1 VGDTVFVNGRAV
13 VHATSAGQS
22 IAFPDVCLCPP
33 TPPAGPIP
41 TPLPNTVMAADLAGG
56 ATSVLTEGNPT
67 GKQSSFF
74 AKSTGNEPSQ
84 PTGGGVI
91 THGVM
96 AKAYFQTFSFDVM
109 FEGEPVVRHL
119 DLLTHNHLG
128 QAPGNTPPV
137 PWLST
142 QTLPGLPPP
151 PLRMTESDGPGLK
164 LTLKTSTGEP
174 VEDPEP
180 ADVSEAGS
188 DPAPQK
194 IGQGKLEN
202 KKPKGVV
209 VVRFHEL
216 RRAFWTKSSAAAEED
231 VELAVVATGFPDGT
245 KGTFEIRHDGH
256 LTSGKPLKTIDFS
269 LSDGKARAP
278 WKYEQPLKGAARA
291 RLVFVARVE
300 KKAAS
305 SGVLKIVPY
314 PFSDVRGV
322 KQVLRTLGYDAGPP
336 DPSEGG
342 PLESALRAFQADH
355 APLEKTGKLD
365 DKTRRV
371 LAAVAE
377 RGG

>member
-151 PLRMTESDGPGLK
+151 PLRSSESDGPGLK
-164 LTLKTSTGEP
+164 LTLKTSTGEA
-174 VEDPEP
+174 VEDPDP
-180 ADVSEAGS
+180 VDVSEAGS
-188 DPAPQK
+188 DPAPMK
-194 IGQGKLEN
+194 MGEGKLEN

-209 VVRFHEL
+209 VVTFHEL
-216 RRAFWTKSSAAAEED
+216 RRAFWSKSVAAADED
-231 VELAVVATGFPDGT
+231 LELGVLSSGFPDGT
-245 KGTFEIRHDGH
+245 KGTFEIRHVGDAAD
-256 LTSGKPLKTIDFS
+256 SEPLESIDFS

-278 WKYEQPLKGAARA
+278 WKYEQPLKGAASA
-291 RLVFVARVE
+291 RLVFSARVD
-300 KKAAS
+300 KKVAYSAP
-305 SGVLKIVPY
+305 LNIVAY
-314 PFSDVRGV
+314 PFTDVRGV
-322 KQVLRTLGYDAGPP
+322 KQRLRALGYDAGPP
-336 DPSEGG
+336 DASEGG
-342 PLESALRAFQADH
+342 PLESALRAFQGDNE
-355 APLEKTGKLD
+355 PLEKTGKLD
-365 DKTRRV
+365 EKTRRV
-371 LAAVAE
+371 LAAAGE
-377 RGG
+377 RGR

>member
-1 VGDTVFVNGRAV
+1 MGDTVFVNGRAV
-13 VHATSAGQS
+13 VHMTSAGQS

-91 THGVM
+91 THAVM
-96 AKAYFQTFSFDVM
+96 GKAYFQSASFDVM

-142 QTLPGLPPP
+142 QALPGLPPP
-151 PLRMTESDGPGLK
+151 PLRMTETEGPGLK
-164 LTLKTSTGEP
+164 LNLKTNTGET
-174 VEDPEP
+174 VEDPDP
-180 ADVSEAGS
+180 VDVIEAGGPPS
-188 DPAPQK
+188 PMK
-194 IGQGKLEN
+194 LGEGKLEN

-209 VVRFHEL
+209 VVTFREL
-216 RRAFWTKSSAAAEED
+216 RSAFWTKSSAAAEED
-231 VELAVVATGFPDGT
+231 VELAVVTAGFPDGT
-245 KGTFEIRHDGH
+245 KGTFEIRHAGDPID
-256 LTSGKPLKTIDFS
+256 SDPLESIDFT

-278 WKYEQPLKGAARA
+278 WKYEQPLKGPASARF
-291 RLVFVARVE
+291 VFLARVD
-300 KKAAS
+300 KKVAYS
-305 SGVLKIVPY
+305 KVLNILAF

-322 KQVLRTLGYDAGPP
+322 KQLLRALGYDAGPP

-342 PLESALRAFQADH
+342 PLESALRAFQADNE
-355 APLEKTGKLD
+355 PLEQTGKLD
-365 DKTRRV
+365 EKTRRV
-371 LAAVAE
+371 LAIAAK